1 MQIQHKEGAQGA
13 FYIEENGKQVAE
25 MTYSLP
31 VTGKMIIDHTEVSE
45 ALEGKGIAR
54 QLLDT
59 AVAWAREEHLKIIPV
74 CPYAHAV
81 MMKNKDQFADV
92 LL

>member
-13 FYIEENGKQVAE
+13 FYNEENGKQVAE

>member
-74 CPYAHAV
+74 
-81 MMKNKDQFADV
+81 
-92 LL
+92 